1 MGKTCDTRGKH
12 RRGLMQLAWVAL
24 MTVLGSTA
32 SAASLQVS
40 PTSITLTPSQSADA
54 LWLSNSG
61 TAPLN
66 VQLRVFRWTQSGGT
80 ESLDP
85 TQDVIASP
93 PMQTIAPGARQLVRV
108 IRPGGTPVTAESTY
122 RIVVDELPDGD
133 PQQGLQFVLRYSVPV
148 FVLPSG
154 KAPDAQ
160 LQAAFVTEDDGKP
173 ALEVRNTGGG
183 HAQLADL
190 AYAAPG
196 GEIVVLPGL
205 VGYVLPGQTMRW
217 TLPGV
222 PARYTGVGFSARIN
236 GEAQKRPLP
245 LSPAP
250 R

>member
-1 MGKTCDTRGKH
+1 MGKTCDTRSKH
-12 RRGLMQLAWVAL
+12 WRWLMQLAWVAL

-40 PTSITLTPSQSADA
+40 PTSITLTPSQGADA
-54 LWLSNSG
+54 LWLSNTG
-61 TAPLN
+61 TAPVN

-80 ESLDP
+80 ESLDA

-108 IRPGGTPVTAESTY
+108 IRPDRTPTTAEATY
-122 RIVVDELPDGD
+122 RIVVDELPGSD

-148 FVLPSG
+148 FVLPAG
-154 KAPDAQ
+154 KPPEAQ
-160 LQAAFVTEDDGKP
+160 LQAALVTGDDGKP
-173 ALEVRNTGGG
+173 ALEVRNSGGG

-196 GEIVVLPGL
+196 GEIVVLAGL
-205 VGYVLPGQTMRW
+205 VGYVLPGQTMHW

-222 PARYTGVGFSARIN
+222 PARYTGVDFSARIN

>member
-1 MGKTCDTRGKH
+1 MSKTSDTRGSH
-12 RRGLMQLAWVAL
+12 WRGLMQLAWVVL
-24 MTVLGSTA
+24 MAVLGSTA

-40 PTSITLTPSQSADA
+40 PTSITLTPTQRADA

-85 TQDVIASP
+85 TQDVVASP
-93 PMQTIAPGARQLVRV
+93 PMQTIAPGARQLVR
-108 IRPGGTPVTAESTY
+108 IIHPGAPVTAESTY

-148 FVLPSG
+148 FVLPSA

-160 LQAAFVTEDDGKP
+160 LQATLVIGDDGKP
-173 ALEVRNTGGG
+173 ALEVRNGGDG

-205 VGYVLPGQTMRW
+205 VGYVLPGQAMRW

-236 GEAQKRPLP
+236 GDAHKRPLP
-245 LSPAP
+245 LSPAS

>member
-1 MGKTCDTRGKH
+1 MRW
-12 RRGLMQLAWVAL
+12 AWVAL

-40 PTSITLTPSQSADA
+40 PTSVTLTPAQNADA
-54 LWLSNSG
+54 LWLSNTG
-61 TAPLN
+61 TAPVN

-80 ESLDP
+80 ESLDV

-108 IRPGGTPVTAESTY
+108 IRPDRSPIAGEMTY
-122 RIVVDELPDGD
+122 RIIVDELPSSD

-148 FVLPSG
+148 FVLPSTQ
-154 KAPDAQ
+154 APDAQ
-160 LQAAFVTEDDGKP
+160 LQATVVAAADG
-173 ALEVRNTGGG
+173 AAAIEVHNTGAG

-190 AYAAPG
+190 SYAAPS
-196 GEIVVLPGL
+196 GEVPVIPGL

-217 TLPGV
+217 TLPGAA
-222 PARYTGVGFSARIN
+222 ARYSEVRFSARIN
-236 GEAQKRPLP
+236 GEADKRS
-245 LSPAP
+245 LSPDLAN